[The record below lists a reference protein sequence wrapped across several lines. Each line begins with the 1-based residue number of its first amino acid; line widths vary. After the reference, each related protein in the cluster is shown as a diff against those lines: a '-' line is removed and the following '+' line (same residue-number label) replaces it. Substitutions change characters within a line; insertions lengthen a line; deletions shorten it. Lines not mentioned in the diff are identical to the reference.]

1 MHVTTA
7 QFLSSAPNLDGCP
20 DESLPEFAF
29 AGRSNVGKSSLINLI
44 VGQRNLA
51 NVSATP
57 GHTRHLNFFTI
68 NGSWRLV
75 DLPGYGYARVER
87 EERGRFS
94 SSVAE
99 YLTAR
104 GSLQLVFTLVDS
116 SVPLPPND
124 REFIEWLVD
133 EQVPFVVV
141 FTKTDK
147 AGPEKLEAHL
157 TAFREWIGALCET
170 PPMILTTSSARRE
183 GRQALLSLI
192 GSVLPPENR
201 KPRRAPPP
209 RRDTPW

>member
-1 MHVTTA
+1 MHIATA
-7 QFLSSAPNLDGCP
+7 QFLCSAPTLAECP

-57 GHTRHLNFFTI
+57 GHTRHLNFFNI
-68 NGSWRLV
+68 NGAWRLV
-75 DLPGYGYARVER
+75 DLPGYGYARIER

-94 SSVAE
+94 SSVSE
-99 YLTAR
+99 YLTGR

-147 AGPEKLEAHL
+147 AGPGTLAAHL
-157 TAFREWIGALCET
+157 AAFRGWMGELCET
-170 PPMILTTSSARRE
+170 EPMILTTSSAKRE
-183 GRQALLSLI
+183 GRQALLRLIDSL
-192 GSVLPPENR
+192 LPAENR
-201 KPRRAPPP
+201 KPRRTQAP
-209 RRDTPW
+209 RRNTPW